1 MEITKLLCSSENPQL
16 YGIWSNFGHN
26 YHWFFYLLS
35 LVSND
40 LLGKT
45 SVSKLITVQV
55 LDYQEVQE
63 AENEFDKPYLLSQ
76 MNNNK

>member
-1 MEITKLLCSSENPQL
+1 MEFGQILVTIIIGFSICSVLFLMTYWVRPQL
-16 YGIWSNFGHN
+16 
-26 YHWFFYLLS
+26 L
-35 LVSND
+35 
-40 LLGKT
+40 
-45 SVSKLITVQV
+45 SKLITVQV